1 MTREEWGKL
10 MERCA
15 THNSFFKSHDT
26 QRNAIWYSKL
36 PVSLTYERAVVIV
49 DNHYA
54 NNKGNIGL
62 FSFHEALADERI
74 ELTAETRRI
83 ATTRQLGFMGL
94 PWPTDISDKNL
105 ERLKQL
111 KSGMRFPLSDEWP
124 LSENEKLIEARK
136 SHDQ

>member
-1 MTREEWGKL
+1 MTRDEWGKL

-62 FSFHEALADERI
+62 FSFHEALAAERHNAEVQSRLKETELLI
-74 ELTAETRRI
+74 EGRQGDWPTITDETRAMI
-83 ATTRQLGFMGL
+83 QTIT
-94 PWPTDISDKNL
+94 N
-105 ERLKQL
+105 
-111 KSGMRFPLSDEWP
+111 
-124 LSENEKLIEARK
+124 RK
-136 SHDQ
+136 RRNA

>member
-15 THNSFFKSHDT
+15 THNDFFKPHDL

-36 PVSLTYERAVVIV
+36 PKTLTYERAVIIV
-49 DNHYA
+49 DNYYA

-62 FSFHEALADERI
+62 FAFHEALAAERQ
-74 ELTAETRRI
+74 ELVAETRRL
-83 ATTRQLGFMGL
+83 ATARQLGFMGL

-111 KSGMRFPLSDEWP
+111 KSGMRFPLSDEWT
-124 LSENEKLIEARK
+124 LSENEKLIEARNAV
-136 SHDQ
+136 D